1 MGRIKGLKLDPD
13 FWRGKKVFVT
23 GHTGF
28 KGTWLSLWLHTLG
41 ASVTGYSLDPPTKP
55 SMYEICRMDDIVCSY
70 RNDIRDWEALR
81 DAIRKNQPDIVFH
94 LAAQP
99 LVRESYSA
107 PLDTFSINL
116 MGTVH
121 VLEAVR
127 SALHEGVKIAAVIN
141 VTSDKCYD
149 NQEWAWGYRES
160 DRLGGADPY
169 SASKAGSELITD
181 SYRRAFFNSNA
192 QGDPVVPVASARAG
206 NVIGGGDWSKDRL
219 VPDSV
224 RAILAKEPVVIRYP
238 DAVRPWQH
246 VLEPLYGYL
255 LLAQNLVQSGQDY
268 AQGWNFGPD
277 YRHSVNVEQFV
288 SRFCTAWGDGAGF
301 TIENKQDELKEA
313 GQLRLDSSQASRMLE
328 WYPKWNLNTAV
339 AKTVEWYKAY
349 LKQADMR
356 SFSQMQLNA
365 YMTGEASWD
374 DHPDRQSPGDL

>member
-127 SALHEGVKIAAVIN
+127 SALQEGVKISAVIN

-149 NQEWAWGYRES
+149 NQEWTWGYRES
-160 DRLGGADPY
+160 DRLGGSDPY

-181 SYRRAFFNSNA
+181 SYRRAFFNSKA

-224 RAILAKEPVVIRYP
+224 RAILAKKPVVIRYP

-255 LLAQNLVQSGQDY
+255 LLAQHLVQSGQDY

-277 YRHSVNVEQFV
+277 YHHSVTVEQFV
-288 SRFCTAWGDGAGF
+288 SRFCAAWGDRAAF

-374 DHPDRQSPGDL
+374 DHPDRQSSGDL